1 MGARMEPIPET
12 VAQIMSRDVLTLSED
27 QDLTHLETTMRL
39 FRFRHMPVTDDG
51 KLVGLVSQRDLLR
64 IAGSSLL
71 PNAGEQTVA
80 LQRRFHVQD
89 VMTRDVRTVRPDT
102 PLAEAAR
109 LMHAEKLGCLPVV
122 DAANVLRGI
131 LTEAD
136 FVLLA
141 SRLLRGTR
149 EFGQTNKSSTN

>member
-1 MGARMEPIPET
+1 
-12 VAQIMSRDVLTLSED
+12 
-27 QDLTHLETTMRL
+27 MRL
-39 FRFRHMPVTDDG
+39 FRFRHMPVTDEG

-71 PNAGEQTVA
+71 PNAGEQTAA
-80 LQRRFHVQD
+80 LQRRFRVQD
-89 VMTRDVRTVRPDT
+89 VMTRDVRTVGPDT
-102 PLAEAAR
+102 PIAEAAR

-122 DAANVLRGI
+122 DTANVLRGI

-141 SRLLRGTR
+141 SRLLRGR
-149 EFGQTNKSSTN
+149 KDFGQAQKLPAN